1 MGKDVSGANHIVQ
14 NSLNGQMPGYP
25 NMFVPIVDVRDV
37 AAAHVAAMTAS
48 GAAGQR
54 FLVGTGEPA
63 IAMSEIGATL
73 RRDLGANA
81 SQVPTRTIPNL
92 IVKATALFTVVYGIT
107 QDLGLAVALA
117 VGAGAAVTVS
127 RIVRRTAPWRA
138 LAALAFV
145 LVGALLALGTGE
157 ASGFFASQILFG
169 LTASALNA
177 VLSALRL
184 PPAGLIV
191 GLATNEGLRW
201 RRCALRVRGY
211 VAASLVF
218 LTAQVLST
226 ATSLFFY
233 LTDNIV
239 GLGIVDMANAVVFSA
254 AVLIGWRAYR
264 HIVGDHVCDGE
275 TRCGGREALRG
286 RG

>member
-54 FLVGTGEPA
+54 FLVGTGEP
-63 IAMSEIGATL
+63 
-73 RRDLGANA
+73 ANA